1 MSWNIALNKFVEL
14 KNKFIES
21 FGESELWNYESGS
34 CIEYWAE
41 KLGLQDMILP
51 LHFTE
56 FENYTLVRY
65 NRYGDILKNLSKD
78 VDFWSLYDGLY
89 MECRS
94 VVLDLHEERLI
105 LTPFRK
111 FFNFGG
117 NFEYSETAIRS
128 RIQQAKIIEF
138 SNKLDGSMISVR
150 WLGTSAVVAGSMA
163 LDRSKSFRVDDSIKI
178 IESQIG
184 YLNLLKDFPDCTFI
198 FELISEKDRHV
209 VQYTSSMDGLY
220 LIGIRD
226 TTTGV
231 EFPYKEVV
239 SLANKYNIRTTV
251 IESITLDEVLNKLND
266 KKSSEAEGYVLN
278 IDGFKVKIKYND
290 YVLMHRLF
298 SDLSSPNVII
308 QAIADD
314 NWDDFRSKIPV
325 SIIDN
330 VNKVADIVFTYIDSK
345 ERHVNYWVG
354 ELGKL
359 KFGTIKEYMLV
370 IDSLVP
376 KHLNYYVKMKYKHK
390 PYNYLIKTTGR
401 YLRLNEIENELKLL
415 TI

>member
-21 FGESELWNYESGS
+21 FDESELWNYELGS

-41 KLGLQDMILP
+41 KLGFQDMILP

-56 FENYTLVRY
+56 FGNYTLVRY

-138 SNKLDGSMISVR
+138 TNKLDGSMISAR
-150 WLGTSAVVAGSMA
+150 WLETGVVVAGSMA

-184 YLNLLKDFPDCTFI
+184 YLNLLRTYPNYTFI
-198 FELISEKDRHV
+198 FEFISEKDRHV
-209 VQYTSSMDGLY
+209 VQYTSDMDGLY

-231 EFPYKEVV
+231 ELPYKEVI

-251 IESITLDEVLNKLND
+251 VEPITLDEVLNNLND
-266 KKSSEAEGYVLN
+266 KKSNEAEGYVLN

-298 SDLSSPNVII
+298 SELSSPNVII

-314 NWDDFRSKIPV
+314 TWDDLKSKIPV

-345 ERHVNYWVG
+345 ERHVNYWIN

-359 KFGTIKEYMLV
+359 KFGTLKDYMIA

-376 KHLNYYVKMKYKHK
+376 KNLNYYVKMKYKHK

-401 YLRLNEIENELKLL
+401 YLRLHEIEEELKLL
-415 TI
+415 V